1 MGKKSKTL
9 MKAAAL
15 AGAAYLA
22 SKHMGAGTKEKTP
35 IKDYLTKDHKINYK
49 AGDRNPNMPSITKKY
64 SYKTNEL
71 TGGTERDKVISSKVE
86 AESFG
91 GPRMMLSPK
100 KGGYIKAVRGAMVDG
115 RGQGKVMRTRKTTI
129 I

>member
-22 SKHMGAGTKEKTP
+22 SKNMGAGTKEKTP
-35 IKDYLTKDHKINYK
+35 IKDYLTKDHKINHK
-49 AGDRNPNMPSITKKY
+49 AGDRNPNMPGFEDKY
-64 SYKTNEL
+64 EMI
-71 TGGTERDKVISSKVE
+71 TGGDGNVYRGKKIGTKVRDNID
-86 AESFG
+86 FG
-91 GPRMMLSPK
+91 GPNMMLSPK
-100 KGGYIKAVRGAMVDG
+100 KGGYIKAVRGTMVDG

>member
-1 MGKKSKTL
+1 MGKKSKKL

-22 SKHMGAGTKEKTP
+22 SKNMGAGTKEKTP

-64 SYKTNEL
+64 SYKTDPL
-71 TGGTERDKVISSKVE
+71 TGGTVRDKVISSKVE

-91 GPRMMLSPK
+91 GPNLMLSPK
-100 KGGYIKAVRGAMVDG
+100 KVVTLKQKMAPWFLKD
-115 RGQGKVMRTRKTTI
+115 KV
-129 I
+129 

>member
-1 MGKKSKTL
+1 MGKKSKKL

-35 IKDYLTKDHKINYK
+35 IKDYLTKNYKINYK
-49 AGDRNPNMPSITKKY
+49 AGDSNPNAPYRSKTY
-64 SYKTNEL
+64 SYKENPL

-100 KGGYIKAVRGAMVDG
+100 KGGYIKAVRGTMVDG
-115 RGQGKVMRTRKTTI
+115 RGQGKVMKSKKTI
-129 I
+129 IC

>member
-1 MGKKSKTL
+1 MGKKSKKL

-49 AGDRNPNMPSITKKY
+49 AGDRNPNMPSISKKY
-64 SYKTNEL
+64 SYKTDPL
-71 TGGTERDKVISSKVE
+71 TGGTVRDKVISSKVE

-91 GPRMMLSPK
+91 GPNLMLSPK
-100 KGGYIKAVRGAMVDG
+100 KGGYIKAKNGTMISK
-115 RGQGKVMRTRKTTI
+115 GQGMVMRPKKTI
-129 I
+129 IS

>member
-1 MGKKSKTL
+1 

-22 SKHMGAGTKEKTP
+22 SKHMGAGKKEKTP

-64 SYKTNEL
+64 SYKENPL

-115 RGQGKVMRTRKTTI
+115 RGQGKVMRTRKTNI

>member
-1 MGKKSKTL
+1 

-22 SKHMGAGTKEKTP
+22 SKHMGAGTKKN
-35 IKDYLTKDHKINYK
+35 YLTKDHKINYK

-64 SYKTNEL
+64 SYKTDPL
-71 TGGTERDKVISSKVE
+71 TGGTVRDKVISSKVE

-91 GPRMMLSPK
+91 GPNMMLSPK